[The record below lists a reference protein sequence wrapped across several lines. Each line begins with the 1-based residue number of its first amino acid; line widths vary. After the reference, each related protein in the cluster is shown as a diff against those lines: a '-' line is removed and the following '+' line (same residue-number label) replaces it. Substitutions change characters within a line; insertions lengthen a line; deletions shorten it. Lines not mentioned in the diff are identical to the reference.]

1 MLVAL
6 MRIPEGVPQES
17 HADLAG
23 NTELKQ
29 SSVEGVAQVVEPDI
43 PDSRPADG
51 RFPAGLEAADRP
63 AFEGEDQTGTL
74 LPTGKQVEDP
84 FGQWN
89 FAGFSLRRLAVR
101 DIQEPPFEVHVF
113 PDLVQD
119 LAPAH
124 AGVEGKDGDGP
135 EMGRCGREELRFLG
149 EAEHRFLLAALPFE
163 PDARN
168 GVCGKNALV
177 HSPIEQVAQA
187 LDVAVHGCF
196 GELLF
201 RVPLLAVAPDETF
214 GDPADLDGCEKRQK
228 DF

>member
-6 MRIPEGVPQES
+6 MRISKGVTQES
-17 HADLAG
+17 HADLTR

-29 SSVEGVAQVVEPDI
+29 SGVEGVAQVVEPDI

-63 AFEGEDQTGTL
+63 ALEGEDQAGTL
-74 LPTGKQVEDP
+74 LPACKQVKDP
-84 FGQWN
+84 FGQGD
-89 FAGFSLRRLAVR
+89 FAGLSLRRFAVR

-113 PDLVQD
+113 PCLVEDLP
-119 LAPAH
+119 PAH
-124 AGVEGKDGDGP
+124 AGVEGKDGNSSK
-135 EMGRCGREELRFLG
+135 MGRCGREELGFLG
-149 EAEHRFLLAALPFE
+149 EAQHRFLLAALPFE

-177 HSPIEQVAQA
+177 HRPIEQVAQA
-187 LDVAVHGCF
+187 LDVAVYGCF

-201 RVPLLAVAPDETF
+201 RVPLLAVAPDQALS
-214 GDPADLDGCEKRQK
+214 DPADLDGREKRQK